1 MRSRFLFTAGM
12 VGVLSGVAS
21 GATDGSD
28 VDYGREY
35 NPYVTLRGG
44 WLFGGKTKYS
54 DHLYE
59 PPTTNI
65 YGDRKK
71 SFKSAWSGSS
81 EFGVSLC
88 DDRVLLGLEL
98 GYFSGKVKWE
108 FDATELARYS
118 ACPIINFNNG
128 TYCIAD
134 GKYRNLFATA
144 NVTLKKDVGERT
156 FLYCGVGAGVAR
168 SDFGRVD
175 WKWDDAGA
183 KFTDKID
190 FKAKW
195 RVLTQVFAGA
205 GVYFNGNWSLTLGY
219 RLRYLPGDCKGSKKF
234 NTVGNTWS
242 WTLKQNLLH
251 AAEIGLTY
259 QF

>member
-1 MRSRFLFTAGM
+1 MAGIVEM
-12 VGVLSGVAS
+12 LSGVAF
-21 GATDGSD
+21 GATDGAD
-28 VDYGREY
+28 VDYEREW

-44 WLFGGKTKYS
+44 WLFGGKAKYS

-59 PPTTNI
+59 PAATNI

-71 SFKSAWSGSS
+71 SLKGSWSGSG

-88 DDRVLLGLEL
+88 DDRVFAGLEL
-98 GYFSGKVKWE
+98 GYFAGKSKWE
-108 FDATELARYS
+108 FDAAELARYN

-175 WKWDDAGA
+175 
-183 KFTDKID
+183 
-190 FKAKW
+190 
-195 RVLTQVFAGA
+195 
-205 GVYFNGNWSLTLGY
+205 
-219 RLRYLPGDCKGSKKF
+219 
-234 NTVGNTWS
+234 
-242 WTLKQNLLH
+242 
-251 AAEIGLTY
+251 
-259 QF
+259 